1 MAGLLQIAHYIKN
14 NRGQTIVEFALIIP
28 FLLLLV
34 VGVMEFGLILNQ
46 YMVVAEAAREGARSA
61 ALGGDD
67 ATATSVAKA
76 AVPSPSLDRT
86 KVLVTIT
93 PSTRTRGSAVT
104 VTVTYPLKTI
114 TNLMSS
120 FFTVTVVTGV
130 ATMRME

>member
-1 MAGLLQIAHYIKN
+1 MRQISQAIKN
-14 NRGQTIVEFALIIP
+14 NRGQAIVEFALVIP
-28 FLLLLV
+28 WLILLI
-34 VGVMEFGLILNQ
+34 VGIMEFGLILNQ

-67 ATATSVAKA
+67 ATVSNVVKA
-76 AVPSPSLDRT
+76 AVPSPSMDRT
-86 KVLVTIT
+86 KVQVTIT

-114 TNLMSS
+114 TQMMSV
-120 FFTVTVVTGV
+120 FFTDPSVSGS